1 MLEKPSDKARHDD
14 PRAQQSLPG
23 SPQDEPN
30 RLDLGK
36 LELVQRWSQYAAV
49 LVLVVFVVLFIAGSI
64 MLNNLYAR
72 ISSGQETLDKQ
83 TEQIKAND
91 LKIKSQEEKITI
103 RDTTIQALLDP
114 NAKPLDAKQADQVK
128 QIVESNID
136 QSGGEKK
143 IAARIY
149 IQIGDEDQRTR
160 ATEVV
165 RLLQK
170 RGYIVPGIENVGSK
184 ARIPARSQLRYY
196 QTDSVAEA
204 DIKDIVSTLRG
215 IGIEIQTPPP
225 ISSSNVRPRHYEL
238 WFGKDF

>member
-1 MLEKPSDKARHDD
+1 MSQKPPDKALSED
-14 PRAQQSLPG
+14 PRVQPLPTFG
-23 SPQDEPN
+23 QDESN
-30 RLDLGK
+30 TLDLGK

-49 LVLVVFVVLFIAGSI
+49 LVLVIFVALFVAGTI

-72 ISSGQETLDKQ
+72 ISRGQETLDKQ

-91 LKIKSQEEKITI
+91 LKIKSQEEKINI

-136 QSGGEKK
+136 QSGGEKR

-149 IQIGDEDQRTR
+149 IQIGDEDQRVR

-215 IGIEIQTPPP
+215 IGIEIQTPAP
-225 ISSSNVRPRHYEL
+225 ITSSNVRPRHYEL

>member
-72 ISSGQETLDKQ
+72 ISRGQETLDKQ

-149 IQIGDEDQRTR
+149 IQIGDEDQRAR

-204 DIKDIVSTLRG
+204 DIKDIVSILRG

>member
-1 MLEKPSDKARHDD
+1 MLEKPSDKERNDD
-14 PRAQQSLPG
+14 PPTRPSLPTFA
-23 SPQDEPN
+23 QDEPN
-30 RLDLGK
+30 TLDLGK

-49 LVLVVFVVLFIAGSI
+49 LVLVIFVALFVTGTI
-64 MLNNLYAR
+64 MLNKLYAR
-72 ISSGQETLDKQ
+72 ISSGQETLDRQ

-91 LKIKSQEEKITI
+91 LRIKSQEEKINI

-114 NAKPLDAKQADQVK
+114 DAKPLDAKQANEVK
-128 QIVESNID
+128 QIVEANID

-149 IQIGDEDQRTR
+149 IQIGDEDQRAR

-170 RGYIVPGIENVGSK
+170 RGYILPGIENVGSK

-196 QTDSVAEA
+196 QTDSTAEA
-204 DIKDIVSTLRG
+204 DIKDIVNALRG
-215 IGIEIQTPPP
+215 IGIDIQLPPP
-225 ISSSNVRPRHYEL
+225 ISSRNVRARHYEL

>member
-1 MLEKPSDKARHDD
+1 MLEEPTDKARNND
-14 PRAQQSLPG
+14 PREPQSL
-23 SPQDEPN
+23 STFAQDEPH

-36 LELVQRWSQYAAV
+36 LELVRRWSQYAAV
-49 LVLVVFVVLFIAGSI
+49 LVLVVFVVLFVAGSI
-64 MLNNLYAR
+64 QLNNLYAR
-72 ISSGQETLDKQ
+72 ISRGKETLDRQ
-83 TEQIKAND
+83 ADQIKAND
-91 LKIKSQEEKITI
+91 LKIKSQEEKINI

-136 QSGGEKK
+136 QSGGEKR

-149 IQIGDEDQRTR
+149 IQIGDEDQRAR

-184 ARIPARSQLRYY
+184 AKIPARSQLRYY

-215 IGIEIQTPPP
+215 IGIDIQTPAP
-225 ISSSNVRPRHYEL
+225 ITSSNVRSRHYEL

>member
-1 MLEKPSDKARHDD
+1 MLEEPSDKARNDD
-14 PRAQQSLPG
+14 PRAPQSLPTFA
-23 SPQDEPN
+23 QDEPH

-49 LVLVVFVVLFIAGSI
+49 LVLVIFIVLFVAGSI

-72 ISSGQETLDKQ
+72 ILSGQQTLDKQ
-83 TEQIKAND
+83 TEEIKGND
-91 LKIKSQEEKITI
+91 LKIKSQEEKINI

-114 NAKPLDAKQADQVK
+114 NAKPLDAKQADQVR

-149 IQIGDEDQRTR
+149 IQIGDEDQRAR
-160 ATEVV
+160 ATEAVQV
-165 RLLQK
+165 LQK
-170 RGYIVPGIENVGSK
+170 SGYIVPGIENVGSK
-184 ARIPARSQLRYY
+184 ANIPSRSQLRYY
-196 QTDSVAEA
+196 QTDSVAQA
-204 DIKDIVSTLRG
+204 DTKDIISTLRG
-215 IGIEIQTPPP
+215 INIPIELAPPLT
-225 ISSSNVRPRHYEL
+225 SRNVRPRHYEL

>member
-1 MLEKPSDKARHDD
+1 MEEPSDKARNDD

-23 SPQDEPN
+23 FPQEEPN

-49 LVLVVFVVLFIAGSI
+49 LVLVIFVVLFVTGSI
-64 MLNNLYAR
+64 LLN
-72 ISSGQETLDKQ
+72 KQ
-83 TEQIKAND
+83 IEQIKAND
-91 LKIKSQEEKITI
+91 LKINSQREEIKSKEENIKSLDKEIDI
-103 RDTTIQALLDP
+103 GKRAFKSVVDP
-114 NAKPLDAKQADQVK
+114 NSKLLDAKQADQVK
-128 QIVESNID
+128 QYVESNID
-136 QSGGEKK
+136 QGDGEKK

-149 IQIGDEDQRTR
+149 IQIGDEDQRAR

-204 DIKDIVSTLRG
+204 DIKDIVSVLRG

-225 ISSSNVRPRHYEL
+225 ITSGNVRPRHYEL

>member
-1 MLEKPSDKARHDD
+1 MSEKPSDKAPDEN
-14 PRAQQSLPG
+14 PRARHSFPNAAK
-23 SPQDEPN
+23 DEPN
-30 RLDLGK
+30 TLDLGR

-49 LVLVVFVVLFIAGSI
+49 LVLVVFLALFVAGSI

-72 ISSGQETLDKQ
+72 ILRGQKTLDEQ

-91 LKIKSQEEKITI
+91 LKLKSQEEKINI

-114 NAKPLDAKQADQVK
+114 NAKPLDVKQADQVR

-149 IQIGDEDQRTR
+149 IQIGDEDQRAR

-184 ARIPARSQLRYY
+184 ARIPARSQLRSY
-196 QTDSVAEA
+196 QTDSTAEE
-204 DIKDIVSTLRG
+204 DIKDIVTALRG
-215 IGIEIQTPPP
+215 IGIAIQLPPP
-225 ISSSNVRPRHYEL
+225 ITSKSVRPRHYEL

>member
-196 QTDSVAEA
+196 QTDSVAET

-215 IGIEIQTPPP
+215 IGIDIQTPAP
-225 ISSSNVRPRHYEL
+225 ITSNNVRPRHYEL

>member
-1 MLEKPSDKARHDD
+1 MLEEPSDKARNDD
-14 PRAQQSLPG
+14 PRAPQSLPTL
-23 SPQDEPN
+23 PQDEPH

-49 LVLVVFVVLFIAGSI
+49 LVLVIFVVLFVAGSI
-64 MLNNLYAR
+64 QLNKLYAR
-72 ISSGQETLDKQ
+72 ITRGQETLDRQ

-91 LKIKSQEEKITI
+91 LKIKSQEDKINI
-103 RDTTIQALLDP
+103 RDTTIQSLLDP

-149 IQIGDEDQRTR
+149 IQIGDEDQRAR

-184 ARIPARSQLRYY
+184 ARIPDRSQLRYY

-215 IGIEIQTPPP
+215 IGIDIQTPAP
-225 ISSSNVRPRHYEL
+225 ITSSNVRPRHYEL

>member
-49 LVLVVFVVLFIAGSI
+49 LVLVVFVVLFAVGSI
-64 MLNNLYAR
+64 SLN
-72 ISSGQETLDKQ
+72 KQ
-83 TEQIKAND
+83 IEQIKAND
-91 LKIKSQEEKITI
+91 LKIKSQEEKINI
-103 RDTTIQALLDP
+103 RDTTIQALVDP

-149 IQIGDEDQRTR
+149 I
-160 ATEVV
+160 
-165 RLLQK
+165 
-170 RGYIVPGIENVGSK
+170 
-184 ARIPARSQLRYY
+184 
-196 QTDSVAEA
+196 
-204 DIKDIVSTLRG
+204 
-215 IGIEIQTPPP
+215 
-225 ISSSNVRPRHYEL
+225 
-238 WFGKDF
+238 

>member
-1 MLEKPSDKARHDD
+1 
-14 PRAQQSLPG
+14 
-23 SPQDEPN
+23 
-30 RLDLGK
+30 
-36 LELVQRWSQYAAV
+36 
-49 LVLVVFVVLFIAGSI
+49 
-64 MLNNLYAR
+64 MLNNLFTR
-72 ISSGQETLDKQ
+72 ISRGQETLDKQ

-91 LKIKSQEEKITI
+91 LKIKSQEEKINI
-103 RDTTIQALLDP
+103 RDTTIQALVDP

-149 IQIGDEDQRTR
+149 IQIGDEDQRAR

-184 ARIPARSQLRYY
+184 ARIPTRSQLRYY

-215 IGIEIQTPPP
+215 IGIDIQTPAP